1 MKENRVLHQ
10 KQITAASDN
19 VHLLHAMRDALSELG
34 YMVSDTYNRRIAREG
49 TIKFISVGEHGV
61 KFHLSSVSEETSFKL
76 PSQWDQFI
84 KAVEDAYKEEKV
96 DDLRSNIQV
105 GSWVTVLDTPNVKR
119 YCGGSAVGYTFQM
132 VYDTATESE
141 HVVEGI
147 KTSHTIAFVCPTNK
161 HRTNYR
167 PSDIRLATPAEIS
180 KVAESVEYKV
190 GDYVVVTSQS
200 DAWGERTG
208 SINTVGKVYK
218 IHTVSTGIVG
228 RKFGTIYQMNAL
240 ERSWECPTTI
250 RKATKA
256 EIRTFEE
263 VDVIEVDEYGMVTS
277 RDGKCVNFGCQQ
289 FTKAEVQAIA
299 RLFDLPKDTML
310 MIGKTEITK
319 EMMDKILKNM
329 ND

>member
-1 MKENRVLHQ
+1 MKEIKALHQ
-10 KQITAASDN
+10 KQITAVSDN

-34 YMVSDTYNRRIAREG
+34 YRVADNYNRRIAQEG
-49 TIKFISVGEHGV
+49 TIKYISVGEAV
-61 KFHLSSVSEETSFKL
+61 KFHLSSISEETSFKL

-84 KAVEDAYKEEKV
+84 KAVEDAYKEEKAE
-96 DDLRSNIQV
+96 DLRSKIQV

-132 VYDTATESE
+132 VYSNASESE
-141 HVVEGI
+141 SVVEGI
-147 KTSHTIAFVCPTNK
+147 KKSHTSAFVCPTNK

-167 PSDIRLATPAEIS
+167 PSDIRLATPEEIS

-200 DAWGERTG
+200 DAWGERTQ

-218 IHTVSTGIVG
+218 IHAISTGIVG
-228 RKFGTIYQMNAL
+228 RKYGTIYQMNAL
-240 ERSWECPTTI
+240 DRSWECPTTI

-256 EIRTFEE
+256 EIKTFEE
-263 VDVIEVDEYGMVTS
+263 VDVIEVDEYGMVAS
-277 RDGKCVNFGCQQ
+277 GDGKCVNFGCQQ

-299 RLFDLPKDTML
+299 RLFDLPKDTTL
-310 MIGKTEITK
+310 TIGHTEITK

-329 ND
+329 KD

>member
-1 MKENRVLHQ
+1 MKENRVLYQ
-10 KQITAASDN
+10 TTFTAVSDN
-19 VHLLHAMRDALSELG
+19 VHLLHAMRDALRELG
-34 YMVSDTYNRRIAREG
+34 YMLTDTYNRRVEEQG
-49 TIKFISVGEHGV
+49 TIRYISVGERGV
-61 KFHLSSVSEETSFKL
+61 RFHLSSISEETSFKL

-84 KAVEDAYKEEKV
+84 KAVEDAYKEEKAE
-96 DDLRSNIQV
+96 DLRSNIQV

-119 YCGGSAVGYTFQM
+119 YCGGSGVGYTFQM
-132 VYDTATESE
+132 IYDTAGESE
-141 HVVEGI
+141 RVVEGI
-147 KTSHTIAFVCPTNK
+147 KKSHISPFISPGNK

-167 PSDIRLATPAEIS
+167 PSDIRLATPEEIS

-200 DAWGERTG
+200 DAWGDRTG
-208 SINTVGKVYK
+208 SVNTVGKVYK

-240 ERSWECPTTI
+240 DRSWECPTTI

-263 VDVIEVDEYGMVTS
+263 VDVIEVDEYGMVAS
-277 RDGKCVNFGCQQ
+277 GDGKCVNFGCQQ

-329 ND
+329 KD